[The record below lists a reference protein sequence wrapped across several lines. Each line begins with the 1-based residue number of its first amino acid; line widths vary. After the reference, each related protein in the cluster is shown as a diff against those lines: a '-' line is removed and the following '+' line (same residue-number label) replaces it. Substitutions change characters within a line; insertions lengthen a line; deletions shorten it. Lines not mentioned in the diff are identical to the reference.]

1 MADVFTAMVPA
12 RHRPRRHREGPA
24 VVGTFSL
31 PRIRSVV
38 PGVLLLAS
46 VLAVAPAGPAEAASR
61 PSLNSYQGLGT
72 WVDMYDRQLWRGP
85 EAIVADMHAH
95 GVRTLFLETGNWRI
109 DRTVFKPAIV
119 ARYLDA
125 AHAQGMKV
133 VAWYVPDFRTR
144 DRDLTRSLAAIGFT
158 TPTGERF
165 DSFGLDI
172 ESPEVRDPAVRT
184 ARMLRLSRQIRE
196 AVGPSYPLAAI
207 VPSPYALQLIPTYW
221 PGFPFGE
228 LVGLFDVFVPMGYFT
243 FRTNG
248 PTEAAAYTTATLRL
262 LSDRTGGAPIHAIGG
277 LAENTSG
284 SEVRAYVQAA
294 LGQGVIGASLY
305 DFGTTGPED
314 WAELAAIESLAPKPP
329 PPPAKTKPR
338 VAIRDAPPLP
348 FSLRRSHLLA
358 R

>member
-1 MADVFTAMVPA
+1 MADAYRSGRV
-12 RHRPRRHREGPA
+12 RHRRRRSGPVA
-24 VVGTFSL
+24 VVGTPSL
-31 PRIRSVV
+31 PRVRSIVT
-38 PGVLLLAS
+38 GLALLAS
-46 VLAVAPAGPAEAASR
+46 VLVAATAGPAEAAPR
-61 PSLNSYQGLGT
+61 PSLNSYRGLAT
-72 WVDMYDRQLWRGP
+72 WVDMYDRQLWQGP

-109 DRTVFKPAIV
+109 DRTIFKPAIV
-119 ARYLDA
+119 ARYLNA
-125 AHAQGMKV
+125 AHDQGMKV
-133 VAWYVPDFRTR
+133 VAWYVPDFRNL
-144 DRDLTRSLAAIGFT
+144 DRDLARSLAAIGFT
-158 TPTGERF
+158 TSTGEQF

-184 ARMLRLSRQIRE
+184 SRMLRLSRRIRE
-196 AVGPSYPLAAI
+196 AVGSTYTLAAI
-207 VPSPYALQLIPTYW
+207 VPSPYAMQLIPTYW

-228 LVGLFDVFVPMGYFT
+228 LAGLFDVFVPMGYFT

-248 PTEAAAYTTATLRL
+248 PTQAADYTAATLRL

-284 SEVRAYVQAA
+284 SEVRAYVHAA
-294 LGQGVIGASLY
+294 LRQGVIGASLY

-314 WAELAAIESLAPKPP
+314 WAELAAIEALNPKPP
-329 PPPAKTKPR
+329 APAPRKTPQPR